1 MKLTIDQVLQQAVD
15 AHKEGKLD
23 EAEHLYK
30 NILKTDPTHPDANH
44 NFGILTASINKNEE
58 SLQLF
63 KIATEVNPSIEQFW
77 ISRINAL
84 VKEKLFE
91 EAEIISKKGIKY
103 NPRCAGI
110 YYNLGII
117 QHTLEKFQDAKKNY
131 KKVIE
136 LEPGYSH
143 AYNNLG
149 ITLKDMGK
157 VNEAEVSYR
166 KAIELDPNYVEAHN
180 NLGYILYNLNRKSE
194 AIASFSK
201 SIELRPNFKPSLL
214 ARGKILF
221 DKEEFEKSLK
231 DFDSCNNEESR
242 ARALASL
249 YYLGRIDEI
258 YKRIETN
265 SELDK
270 KNVGV
275 AAFSAFITE
284 KEKKETAHK
293 FCNNP
298 MDFMYFSNLSDHVN
312 DCNSFITEVIEDLQ
326 KVKTT
331 WEPIGKTTYK
341 GFHSDKKIN
350 VFNESLKKIN
360 DLKLIII
367 NEIDQYRI
375 KFKDEKCSF
384 IKKWPTEKNLFG
396 WHIVLKHQGYQITHI
411 HPGAWLSGVIYLKVV
426 PDLEKNEGAI
436 EFSLNGQY
444 YSDPK
449 SKKIIHQPKI
459 GDIVL
464 FPPSLHHKTIPFT
477 TDTDRIIISFNL
489 LSN

>member
-1 MKLTIDQVLQQAVD
+1 IDQVLQQAVD

-30 NILKTDPTHPDANH
+30 NILKTDPKHPDANH

-117 QHTLEKFQDAKKNY
+117 QHTLEKFQDAKNNY

-143 AYNNLG
+143 AHNNLG

-258 YKRIETN
+258 YKRIET
-265 SELDK
+265 
-270 KNVGV
+270 
-275 AAFSAFITE
+275 
-284 KEKKETAHK
+284 
-293 FCNNP
+293 
-298 MDFMYFSNLSDHVN
+298 
-312 DCNSFITEVIEDLQ
+312 
-326 KVKTT
+326 
-331 WEPIGKTTYK
+331 
-341 GFHSDKKIN
+341 
-350 VFNESLKKIN
+350 
-360 DLKLIII
+360 
-367 NEIDQYRI
+367 
-375 KFKDEKCSF
+375 
-384 IKKWPTEKNLFG
+384 
-396 WHIVLKHQGYQITHI
+396 
-411 HPGAWLSGVIYLKVV
+411 
-426 PDLEKNEGAI
+426 
-436 EFSLNGQY
+436 
-444 YSDPK
+444 
-449 SKKIIHQPKI
+449 
-459 GDIVL
+459 
-464 FPPSLHHKTIPFT
+464 
-477 TDTDRIIISFNL
+477 
-489 LSN
+489 